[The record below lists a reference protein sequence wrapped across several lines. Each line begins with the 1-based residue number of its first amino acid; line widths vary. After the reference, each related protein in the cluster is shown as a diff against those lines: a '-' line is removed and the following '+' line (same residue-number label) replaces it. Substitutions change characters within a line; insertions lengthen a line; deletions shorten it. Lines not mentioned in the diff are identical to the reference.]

1 MSTKVFAAYPASP
14 TPIGDCMLAAVD
26 KLKASLIEFH
36 PWQQNDVCGIVL
48 TDPIFSEIEAA
59 TALVADITKPNF
71 NVTFEIGYAI
81 AKGKPILLVVNSGLV
96 FDHQHLARIGMFDT
110 IGYERYENSRELA
123 DRVTTCLHDRALKAD
138 YEPNRLA
145 PVYLV
150 EMPRNS
156 EAMTHI
162 VARIK
167 KSRLKYRSFNL
178 REHIRLSATDAISH
192 VSSSYGCVV
201 PLAPATMPEADDHN
215 IRAAFV
221 AGLSIGFG
229 KPTLILQDIT
239 GPFPADAKDLIHFYR
254 DPKDIDSGIADFAL
268 EVVGSLQDQQSLRL
282 TRPDLV
288 SRISLGDPMAEN
300 EFETLANYYVP
311 TDAYQRALRGEVN
324 LVVGRKGTGKTALFS
339 QVRNAKRSSKA
350 NVVVDLKPEGYQ
362 LVRLKEELLSILS
375 EGSRQHLITIFW
387 EYVLYLE
394 ICHKLLEKDRDRHK
408 FDHTIRQKYQ
418 DLAKAYAGD
427 NGFLDGDF
435 SERLLVLSESVV
447 QSFKD
452 VAAKLDRNRLT
463 AGDVSNIVY
472 RHDIRV
478 IRDIVADYLAHKD
491 SSWVLFDNLDK
502 GWPHHGLTPIDI
514 TILRCLIDAAR
525 KIQREM
531 TKRELDFHSVVFVR
545 NDVFELLMEQS
556 ADFGKEMR
564 VSLDWSDADL
574 LKDMILRRIRAAEP
588 ELDGDFDRLWSTLFI
603 SHYKGEESFHF
614 LLERSLMRPR
624 NLIKLAMH
632 CRGAA
637 VNLGHSK
644 IEEADINKG
653 LTIYSNDVLIEADQE
668 LADIDPKAENLMYA
682 FIGSPSSLSI
692 DEMWQILE
700 AHKIDLSSWDKIIEY
715 LLYYGFFGIA
725 APAGEPEYIYNL
737 SYNMKLMRAK
747 LDKLGDTTRLHLN
760 PAFWPVLGICTQ
772 EH

>member
-1 MSTKVFAAYPASP
+1 MPTKIFAAYPASP

-26 KLKASLIEFH
+26 KLKTGLIELH
-36 PWQQNDVCGIVL
+36 PWQQNDMCGVVL
-48 TDPIFSEIEAA
+48 TDPIFSEIE
-59 TALVADITKPNF
+59 TASAIVADITKPNF
-71 NVTFEIGYAI
+71 NVTFEIGCAI

-96 FDHQHLARIGMFDT
+96 FDHQALARIGVFDT
-110 IGYERYENSRELA
+110 IGYERYENSKDLAELITA
-123 DRVTTCLHDRALKAD
+123 CLHSRALKAD
-138 YEPNRLA
+138 YESNRLA

-178 REHIRLSATDAISH
+178 REHIRLSATDAIAH
-192 VSSSYGCVV
+192 VASSYGCVV
-201 PLAPATMPEADDHN
+201 PLAPATMADADDHN

-229 KPTLILQDIT
+229 KPTLILQDIS

-254 DPKDIDSGIADFAL
+254 DPTDISSGIADFAL
-268 EVVGSLQDQQSLRL
+268 EVVDSLQGQQSLRL
-282 TRPDLV
+282 AHPDLL

-339 QVRNAKRSSKA
+339 QVRNAKRSNKV

-362 LVRLKEELLSILS
+362 LVRLKEEILHALS
-375 EGSRQHLITIFW
+375 EGSRQHLVTIFW

-394 ICHKLLEKDRDRHK
+394 ICYKILEKDRERHK

-427 NGFLDGDF
+427 SEQMDGDF
-435 SERLLVLSESVV
+435 SERLLILSDSVT
-447 QSFKD
+447 QKFKD
-452 VAAKLDRNRLT
+452 VAAKLDRDRLT
-463 AGDVSNIVY
+463 AGEVSNIVY
-472 RHDIRV
+472 RHDIRA
-478 IRDIVADYLAHKD
+478 IRDIVADYLRHKD
-491 SSWVLFDNLDK
+491 STWVLFDNLDK
-502 GWPHHGLTPIDI
+502 GWPPHGLAPIDI
-514 TILRCLIDAAR
+514 TILRCLVDAAR

-531 TKRELDFHSVVFVR
+531 TKRGLDFHSIVFIR

-556 ADFGKEMR
+556 ADFGKEIR

-574 LKDMILRRIRAAEP
+574 LKDMIKRRISAADP
-588 ELDGDFDRLWSTLFI
+588 ELDGDFDQLWSTLFV
-603 SHYKGEESFHF
+603 SHYKGEDSFHF
-614 LLERSLMRPR
+614 LLDRSLMRPR

-637 VNLGHSK
+637 VNLGHNRIGES
-644 IEEADINKG
+644 DIDKG

-682 FIGSPSSLSI
+682 FIGSAQSLSI

-700 AHKIDLSSWDKIIEY
+700 NHKIALASWDKIIEY

-725 APAGEPEYIYNL
+725 APASEPEYIYNL
-737 SYNMKLMRAK
+737 SYNMKLMRAR
-747 LDKLGDTTRLHLN
+747 LDKLGDAARLHLN
-760 PAFWPVLGICTQ
+760 PAFWPVLGINAS
-772 EH
+772 